1 MECCDIIF
9 FDNGTINSTR
19 SPDTFLET
27 TRSGKGDDIVDFVDV
42 LKERA
47 WYKGVYTP
55 MSSRQGRKARGVSNV
70 GNSDSTT
77 TSSRG
82 AHGRSDE
89 SENEIV
95 AMEQEK
101 GLVEYIDRGSVWLEY
116 SDNRGDQIG
125 HPDCC

>member
-1 MECCDIIF
+1 
-9 FDNGTINSTR
+9 
-19 SPDTFLET
+19 
-27 TRSGKGDDIVDFVDV
+27 
-42 LKERA
+42 
-47 WYKGVYTP
+47 

-116 SDNRGDQIG
+116 SDNRGDLNLVTPIVVNAFQCYAIING
-125 HPDCC
+125 PTRLGVR